1 MPDQAIEPTELDLSR
16 ELPLPRAM
24 VRALKQAKFRRKAI
38 DSTGSQMTGGQ
49 LLMKALVLR
58 RLLGRHVVAGDEP
71 RVGVLLPP
79 ANGGVVVNAALAL
92 MGKVAVNLNYSAS
105 ADVINA
111 CIRAAG
117 LKHVLTSDKVL
128 DKLGITL
135 DCEAVKLEAF
145 KEKVTLGDKLAGVF
159 GSYVAPVG
167 LLEAKLG
174 LKAIDFDD
182 PVTIIFTSGS
192 TGVPKGVVLSHR
204 NIVANIRSFAQAV
217 HLDPHDVI
225 LGILPFFHAFGY
237 TVTLWAPLILDL
249 GGAYHFNPLDAR
261 QVGKLCRNAGATILL
276 STPTFL
282 RSYIKRVPVEDFDS
296 LEIAVVGAEKM
307 PTALAESFERKFGVR
322 PVEGYGATEL
332 SPVAAVN
339 IPPSRSRTTAED
351 WREGSIG
358 QPLPGVKARIVDPDS
373 REELPIDSEGMLEI
387 AGPNR
392 MVGYLDDE
400 AKTAEVVKDGWYVT
414 GDMARIDSDGFIHI
428 TGRQSRFSKIGG
440 EMVPHLRV
448 EEEIEAIVDDEDSE
462 QQKAV
467 VTGVPD
473 EKKGEKLV
481 VVHLPMDETPEEV
494 IAELRTKG
502 LPNLWIPSADCF
514 MEVKE
519 LPLLGSGKLDLKG
532 LAVVARERFA
542 PDHA

>member
-1 MPDQAIEPTELDLSR
+1 MSDQPTANNQLDLTG

-24 VRALKQAKFRRKAI
+24 LRACARGRYRRKAI
-38 DSTGSQMTGGQ
+38 DSTGATLTGGQ
-49 LLMKALVLR
+49 LLTKALVLR
-58 RLLGRHVVAGDEP
+58 RLLERHVLSADEQ

-92 MGKVAVNLNYSAS
+92 LGRVAVNLNYSAS
-105 ADVINA
+105 EEVINA
-111 CIRAAG
+111 CVRAAG
-117 LKHVLTSDKVL
+117 LQHVLTSEKVL
-128 DKLGITL
+128 DKLGVTL
-135 DCEAVKLEAF
+135 DCEAVKLEEF
-145 KEKVTLGDKLAGVF
+145 KDKVTLGDKIAGAI
-159 GSYVAPVG
+159 GGYITPPSM
-167 LLEAKLG
+167 LESQLG
-174 LKAIDFDD
+174 LQSIDLDD

-204 NIVANIRSFAQAV
+204 NLVANIRAFSKAV
-217 HLDPHDVI
+217 HLNRDDVL

-261 QVGKLCRNAGATILL
+261 QVGKLAKNAGATLLL

-282 RSYIKRVPVEDFDS
+282 RSYIKRVPKEDFAS
-296 LEIAVVGAEKM
+296 IEVVVVGAEKM
-307 PTALAESFERKFGVR
+307 PIPVADAFEKKFGVR
-322 PVEGYGATEL
+322 PIEGYGATEL
-332 SPVAAVN
+332 APVAAVN
-339 IPPSRSRTTAED
+339 IPPNRSRTDEED
-351 WREGSIG
+351 LREGSIG
-358 QPLPGVKARIVDPDS
+358 KPLPGVTARIVDPET
-373 REELPIDSEGMLEI
+373 REELPANAEGMLEI

-414 GDMARIDSDGFIHI
+414 GDMARIDPDGFIHI

-448 EEEIEAIVDDEDSE
+448 EEEIQDFLADEDE
-462 QQKAV
+462 ERQLAV

-473 EKKGEKLV
+473 EKKGERLV
-481 VVHLPMDETPEEV
+481 VVHLPVEQTPDQV
-494 IAELRTKG
+494 IEALRAKG
-502 LPNLWIPSADCF
+502 LPNLWLPSADCF
-514 MEVKE
+514 MEVEE

-532 LAVVARERFA
+532 LAAVALERFG
-542 PDHA
+542 P